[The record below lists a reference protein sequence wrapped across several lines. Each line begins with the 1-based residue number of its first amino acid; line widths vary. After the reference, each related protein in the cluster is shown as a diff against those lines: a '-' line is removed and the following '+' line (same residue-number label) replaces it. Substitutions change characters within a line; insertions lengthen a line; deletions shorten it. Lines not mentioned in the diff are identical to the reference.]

1 MMSLVTLL
9 ATTLLYLMCYAS
21 PLIKRATLTEV
32 TNFGGNPASIR
43 MYIYVPDT
51 LAASPG
57 IVVSLHGASGN
68 AQQQYQ
74 STPYARLADT
84 YGFIAVF
91 PESPQGAWDATS
103 SESLV
108 HEGGG
113 TSQSIANMAKYVLN
127 TYSAD
132 ASKVYVSGVSS
143 GGTMANTMAGTYP
156 DVFKGFIIYS
166 AGSAGNIRSMFP
178 GYTGTY
184 PKIQIYLGSEDTV
197 IGSAAFNTTLAA
209 WASVLWYDTTPD
221 ELLANTPRRRWTTY
235 VLGDKL
241 DGIWAEGVGHP
252 VPIQGDEDM
261 KWWGFA

>member
-1 MMSLVTLL
+1 MMSLLTLL

-51 LAASPG
+51 LPASPG

-74 STPYARLADT
+74 STPYARLADIN
-84 YGFIAVF
+84 GFIAVY

-132 ASKVYVSGVSS
+132 ASK
-143 GGTMANTMAGTYP
+143 NTMAGTYP
-156 DVFKGFIIYS
+156 DVFKGAIIYS
-166 AGSAGNIRSMFP
+166 AGSSGNIRSMYP

-209 WASVLWYDTTPD
+209 WASVLRYDTTPD
-221 ELLANTPRRRWTTY
+221 ELLANTPMRRWTTY

-241 DGIWAEGVGHP
+241 EGIWAEGVGHP